1 MPASIFQPAYDYVD
15 SRLTAVLTDG
25 LGNVIA
31 QVAGPLRVALILY
44 IVLWAYSV
52 LAGRITEP
60 VMDGVLRLVKLCF
73 IYAVATTVAYNT
85 YVTDPLFNDLP
96 NWLAEAISGSGAPS
110 VGAAF
115 DTFFNRGGYLATKIF
130 NSATLT
136 DPGPYVTGA
145 VVWVVTALTAALGFG
160 IVMLAKVAL
169 AVLVALGPIFI
180 ACLVFEASRMFFYG
194 WLKQGVNYLIL
205 FALIITVFQIILALV
220 EGQWGN
226 IDGQADPNA
235 AGLLFIALCLLG
247 AIFFLQTPNIA
258 AGIAGGAAAGVG
270 DFANAARGA
279 LGGQP
284 GQPASA
290 GGGRS
295 PRGAGGGSVNPTRQ
309 TTAGRNGH
317 PRR

>member
-1 MPASIFQPAYDYVD
+1 M
-15 SRLTAVLTDG
+15 
-25 LGNVIA
+25 
-31 QVAGPLRVALILY
+31 ALILY

-85 YVTDPLFNDLP
+85 YVTGPLFEDLP
-96 NWLAEAISGSGAPS
+96 NWLAKAISGSGAPS

-115 DTFFNRGGYLATKIF
+115 DSFFNRGGYLATKIF

-226 IDGQADPNA
+226 IDGQADPTA

-258 AGIAGGAAAGVG
+258 AGIAGVPPPASVTSPTRRGARSAGNPRRPPALAEGHVAEAAAPSAPPPAPATATLA
-270 DFANAARGA
+270 DDTFPSSLRRPARVAYTDPDG
-279 LGGQP
+279 LRVRPGGLFDHQHV
-284 GQPASA
+284 QAQ
-290 GGGRS
+290 
-295 PRGAGGGSVNPTRQ
+295 VL
-309 TTAGRNGH
+309 
-317 PRR
+317 RRP